1 MNSPEEWKAKYLRQ
15 LEESELREKAWH
27 EERNTLQRLLV
38 RTSLAAD
45 GMAPA
50 LDKALAELRE
60 FLRDEHLDVGRL
72 KVLQGHI
79 DDMVV
84 QLDEQRH
91 QRLERLTGILQRFLG
106 TLEAQAQERQHR
118 RDLKALSREI
128 AHTELSATLLPEWLS
143 RLSAIQAAVL
153 HAAPER
159 ESAGGNSWR
168 RWFGRQDVPSTAGSE
183 EPEAPGAILPAVDAA
198 AFSDATSLE
207 TTPLSDAEVARFARQ
222 VNQLVQQLLAQVT
235 LPAEAEAEARRLQSS
250 LSDSHSWVDIQ
261 QALDAIAG
269 LIIAA
274 VSYEQREF
282 ETFLQRLDERLSTIQ
297 AHIQAQR
304 NSQEDSRSASA
315 TLDLEVQGELQAIGL
330 AVSEAGDLGALK
342 MSIGAHVERIG
353 RSLSRFREDQ
363 AKRELLAHE
372 HVSALEEK
380 LAALEAQ
387 TEHMRRQLQEER
399 SRALT
404 DILTGLPNREAWQER
419 LVLEY
424 ERWRRYRQ
432 PVSMAVL
439 DIDHFKRI
447 NDEYGHLAGDKAIRL
462 IGRALRDRLRSADFV
477 ARFGGEEF
485 VILLPETDVDT
496 AFKVI
501 EALREHIGALPF
513 HFRQQHVSITLSAGL
528 VGFAGDGGA
537 DQMFEMADKALY
549 AAKQQGRNRVVLAD
563 GSLEDNR

>member
-15 LEESELREKAWH
+15 LEESELREKAWR

-50 LDKALAELRE
+50 LDKALAELRA
-60 FLRDEHLDVGRL
+60 FLRDEHLDVERL
-72 KVLQGHI
+72 KALQGHI

-91 QRLERLTGILQRFLG
+91 QRLERLTGILQRLLG
-106 TLEAQAQERQHR
+106 TLEAQTQERQHR

-128 AHTELSATLLPEWLS
+128 AHTEPSVTLLPEWLA

-153 HAAPER
+153 QAGPER
-159 ESAGGNSWR
+159 ETAANSWR
-168 RWFGRQDVPSTAGSE
+168 RWFGRHESPSTSGPTESELPGAVPSAM
-183 EPEAPGAILPAVDAA
+183 DAA
-198 AFSDATSLE
+198 AFSEATSLD
-207 TTPLSDAEVARFARQ
+207 TTPLSEAEVARFARQ

-250 LSDSHSWVDIQ
+250 LSESHNWADIQ
-261 QALDAIAG
+261 QALDTIAG

-297 AHIQAQR
+297 SHIQAQR
-304 NSQEDSRSASA
+304 DSQEDSRSASA
-315 TLDLEVQGELQAIGL
+315 ALDLEVQGELQAIGR
-330 AVSEAGDLGALK
+330 AVSEAGDLGSLK

-353 RSLSRFREDQ
+353 QSLSRFREDQ
-363 AKRELLAHE
+363 AKREVLAHE

-432 PVSMAVL
+432 PVSMAVI

-462 IGRALRDRLRSADFV
+462 IGRALRDRLRTADFV

-513 HFRQQHVSITLSAGL
+513 HFRKQHVSITLSAGL
-528 VGFAGDGGA
+528 VGFAGDAGA
-537 DQMFEMADKALY
+537 DQLFEMADKALY
-549 AAKQQGRNRVVLAD
+549 SAKQQGRNRVVRAD
-563 GSLEDNR
+563 ASVENNG